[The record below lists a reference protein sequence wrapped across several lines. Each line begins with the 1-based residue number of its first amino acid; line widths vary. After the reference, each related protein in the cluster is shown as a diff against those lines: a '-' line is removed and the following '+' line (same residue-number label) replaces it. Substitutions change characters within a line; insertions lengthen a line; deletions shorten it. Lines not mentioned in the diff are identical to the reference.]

1 MVDEVWVEK
10 YRPRT
15 LKEVIV
21 SNSISR
27 FVNSLVKNFD
37 GAPHLILCSKIPGTG
52 KTSFVYALV
61 NDLDLELLKLNASDE
76 RGIQTIREKVK
87 KFIFTSSLNGKKKL
101 CFLDEADYLTDEAQ
115 TSLRAMMEEASYNA
129 KFILACNYLHRII
142 EPLKSRCVILDFSNP
157 PKEKILKYLKSI
169 LESEKKSYDEKVLE
183 SIVEKFYPS
192 IRDMVQECQRQC
204 LIHGEVKEEPADLK
218 ILAKTIWNEML
229 LGKHPFQLRNIW
241 YNKTFDY
248 EGLLIDFI
256 EYLKETEKDVDFL
269 MKLVLIG
276 AKYNYR
282 QKVGAHPE
290 LQWLAFLVEVWNEKV
305 KKKSR

>member
-142 EPLKSRCVILDFSNP
+142 AV
-157 PKEKILKYLKSI
+157 
-169 LESEKKSYDEKVLE
+169 SYTHLTL
-183 SIVEKFYPS
+183 PTN
-192 IRDMVQECQRQC
+192 R
-204 LIHGEVKEEPADLK
+204 EV
-218 ILAKTIWNEML
+218 
-229 LGKHPFQLRNIW
+229 
-241 YNKTFDY
+241 
-248 EGLLIDFI
+248 
-256 EYLKETEKDVDFL
+256 
-269 MKLVLIG
+269 
-276 AKYNYR
+276 
-282 QKVGAHPE
+282 
-290 LQWLAFLVEVWNEKV
+290 
-305 KKKSR
+305 